1 MALGYKVKDEGTKS
15 LGFALPERKGSLGYV
30 SAPSVVPKRE
40 KPPALRGWEYRFAT
54 GRGLRE
60 AEDEGPWGGWG
71 IQEPP
76 SIEQRASIYA
86 GVRTAA
92 EVLPYAR
99 YAFASGR
106 DEWAR
111 KSTLGQT
118 GELLIEALS
127 LLPPV
132 LIGKG
137 LFLLAR
143 HSARTTT
150 LPFRATKKFA
160 LKRKVG
166 KLLEQD
172 PFLDIATTQVKKYER
187 ISAGVKAI
195 KKYGINE
202 DEATS
207 LLKGDPWIWQ
217 GGVRSGA
224 TWQSKGS
231 REFQNLFKKDGFIKG
246 DVKNQLARWSRPQD
260 TQELGHYIAEWKK
273 LTKKHFGEEYD
284 SVNIFKM
291 QATKLFGERGANL
304 TAGDIDTKTMGF
316 LIRDL
321 LEENPA
327 KLLKRMDVGYGH
339 KMPTIFLP
347 ARKVHG
353 FGERVWGTYS
363 KIYLPLKEMFTNS
376 NMYGT
381 LMTSKFHATL
391 ASRGLGTLRAS
402 KLGGVAGLK
411 RAYSKREWE
420 AAGELVTSMDNA
432 VGKGLK
438 QEEVQALLDAVPNLN
453 TRQIAKSWF
462 DFSDSLYN
470 DYVQKKIPMIF
481 EEIGLTKKGQDGLKL
496 LMSDP
501 NGIERYLD
509 IAFSRSANLAFDSKA
524 KVVQGM
530 LKKAQSALKGN
541 VDWFTDKPL
550 AFLTKAE
557 GKELR
562 ERMIKGLEE
571 LLPMKKGSK
580 KGFVGYLD
588 KYVPRMRDKQ
598 FAQSSDRFDKLA
610 KSRKAGFAKG
620 RMREY
625 AEEGQLKD
633 LTRIIEARINAQAKE
648 LYVYKPMEKVIAHA
662 SKLPR
667 KFKDFSEHHISRQ
680 LGETSGADIATAQ
693 WLTGNVG
700 VLTGR
705 VFDERSVAQLAHTI
719 NDLVYMGGLGFKPF
733 SAMRNYFQPLLMVP
747 ADLGGV
753 KDMYWLGKGYASAFK
768 KETRDFIKS
777 IGSIQEFA
785 PDLYLRPRVV
795 GYGGSF
801 TVGGRKYDL
810 PSTQRMR
817 DLALWMF
824 KNSDRHNRYVTG
836 GAAIAKWDYFAS
848 KHLSKSLGPK
858 EMKQFAKKVNINSR
872 EEWVRAQMNEHL
884 RAGTAE
890 GLEEAKKLWV
900 YDVIA
905 DTQYLYGTLDAPIYG
920 QKYGSVG
927 KMAGIF
933 QSWWMNY
940 GAALEKW
947 ALRTPETAPI
957 VNKRVMTW
965 LLSSAIVEE
974 TASKLWQQK
983 TAAKM
988 VHVGPFPLRVSEF
1001 MIPPTFAPIYYGAK
1015 VLADGID
1022 AVKYQEPERFKR
1034 SVKALARSGLMF
1046 VPGGLQMGQFAR
1058 GAQKEGWEGLTKAIV
1073 RYDPEREEEEY

>member
-1 MALGYKVKDEGTKS
+1 MVKGYEIEETTSGAGYPSQGEKTVK
-15 LGFALPERKGSLGYV
+15 GYDF
-30 SAPSVVPKRE
+30 SAPARQ
-40 KPPALRGWEYRFAT
+40 KPVALRGWEYKFAT
-54 GRGLRE
+54 GKGLRDD
-60 AEDEGPWGGWG
+60 EDEGPWGGWG
-71 IQEPP
+71 QQEPP
-76 SIEQRASIYA
+76 SIEQRANIYA
-86 GVRTAA
+86 GARTVA
-92 EVLPYAR
+92 EILPYAR

-106 DEWAR
+106 DAWAR

-118 GELLIEALS
+118 GELIIEALT

-137 LFLLAR
+137 LFLLAKG
-143 HSARTTT
+143 SGKTAT
-150 LPFRATKKFA
+150 LPFRVTRKFA
-160 LKRKVG
+160 LKRRVG

-187 ISAGVKAI
+187 LSAGRKAI

-202 DEATS
+202 DEAIS
-207 LLKGDPWIWQ
+207 LLKGDPLIWE
-217 GGVRSGA
+217 GGARSGA
-224 TWQSKGS
+224 VWQSKGS
-231 REFQNLFKKDGFIKG
+231 KEFQKLFKKDGFIKS
-246 DVKNQLARWSRPQD
+246 DVKKQLTRWSRPQD

-291 QATKLFGERGANL
+291 QATKLFGERGAKL
-304 TAGDIDTKTMGF
+304 TAGDIDSNTMGF

-353 FGERVWGTYS
+353 FGERVWRTYS

-376 NMYGT
+376 NIYGT
-381 LMTSKFHATL
+381 IMTSKFHATL
-391 ASRGLGTLRAS
+391 ASRGLGILGSS

-432 VGKGLK
+432 VGKGFR
-438 QEEVQALLDAVPNLN
+438 QEEVQALLDSVPNLKV
-453 TRQIAKSWF
+453 RQIAKSWF
-462 DFSDSLYN
+462 DFSDTLYN
-470 DYVQKKIPMIF
+470 DYLQKKIPMIF
-481 EEIGLTKKGQDGLKL
+481 EEIGLTEKGRNGLKL

-501 NGIERYLD
+501 NGIERYMD
-509 IAFSRSANLAFDSKA
+509 VAFSRSANLAFDSKA
-524 KVVQGM
+524 RVVQGM
-530 LKKAQSALKGN
+530 LKKAQTALRKN
-541 VDWFTDKPL
+541 SDWFTDKPL
-550 AFLTKAE
+550 AALAKVE
-557 GKELR
+557 RQELR
-562 ERMIKGLEE
+562 ERMLKGLEE

-588 KYVPRMRDKQ
+588 KYVPRMRNKQ

-610 KSRKAGFAKG
+610 KSRKSGFTKG
-620 RMREY
+620 RMREF

-633 LTRIIEARINAQAKE
+633 LTRIVESRITMQAKE
-648 LYVYKPMEKVIAHA
+648 LYVYKPMEKVIEHA

-680 LGETSGADIATAQ
+680 LGETSGADIAVAQ

-700 VLTGR
+700 TMIGK

-747 ADLGGV
+747 ADMGGV
-753 KDMYWLGKGYASAFK
+753 KDFYWLGKGYASAFK

-777 IGSIQEFA
+777 IGAIQEFA

-795 GYGGSF
+795 GFGGSF
-801 TVGGRKYDL
+801 TVGGKKFDL

-836 GAAIAKWDYFAS
+836 GAAIEKWNYFAS
-848 KHLSKSLGPK
+848 KYLNKSLGPK

-872 EEWVRAQMNEHL
+872 EEWVRAQINEHL
-884 RAGTAE
+884 RTGTAE

-905 DTQYLYGTLDAPIYG
+905 DTQYLYGTLDAPIYS

-947 ALRTPETAPI
+947 ALRTPEAAPI
-957 VNKRVMTW
+957 VNGRIMTW
-965 LLSSAIVEE
+965 MLAGAIVEE
-974 TASKLWQQK
+974 TTAGIWGRRTASKM
-983 TAAKM
+983 TAL
-988 VHVGPFPLRVSEF
+988 GPFPMTVNEF
-1001 MIPPTFAPIYYGAK
+1001 LIPPTFAPVYYGART
-1015 VLADGID
+1015 LAHGID
-1022 AVKYQEPERFKR
+1022 GLRHQDSTEFKR
-1034 SVKALARSGLMF
+1034 SLKGLLKSSQMF
-1046 VPGGLQMGQFAR
+1046 VPGGLQMGQFYR
-1058 GAQKEGWEGLTKAIV
+1058 GAKKEGWEGFSKAIIK
-1073 RYDPEREEEEY
+1073 YDPEKDED

>member
-1 MALGYKVKDEGTKS
+1 MAKGYEVEEETSRSGYPS
-15 LGFALPERKGSLGYV
+15 PERKGVRGYDF
-30 SAPSVVPKRE
+30 APPKKRE
-40 KPPALRGWEYRFAT
+40 ELPALRGWEFRFAT
-54 GRGLRE
+54 RKGQE
-60 AEDEGPWGGWG
+60 MEVDAGPFGGWDAPEEISAEEAG
-71 IQEPP
+71 A
-76 SIEQRASIYA
+76 RFYA
-86 GVRTAA
+86 MTRTAA
-92 EVLPYAR
+92 DVLPYAR

-111 KSTLGQT
+111 RSTLGQT

-137 LFLLAR
+137 LYILAK
-143 HSARTTT
+143 SSGKVGA
-150 LPFRATKKFA
+150 LPFKATKRFA

-187 ISAGVKAI
+187 LSASAKAI
-195 KKYGINE
+195 KKYGIAP

-207 LLKGDPWIWQ
+207 LLKGDPWIWE
-217 GGVRSGA
+217 GGIRSGA
-224 TWQSKGS
+224 VWQSKGS
-231 REFQNLFKKDGFIKG
+231 KEFQKLFKGDGYIKS
-246 DVKNQLARWSRPQD
+246 DVKSQLARWSRPQD
-260 TQELGHYIAEWKK
+260 TQEVGHYIAEWKK

-291 QATKLFGERGANL
+291 QATKLFGERGAKL
-304 TAGDIDTKTMGF
+304 TAGDIDANTMGF

-381 LMTSKFHATL
+381 MMTSKFHATL

-432 VGKGLK
+432 VGKGLA

-453 TRQIAKSWF
+453 VRQIAKSWF
-462 DFSDSLYN
+462 DFSDTLYN
-470 DYVQKKIPMIF
+470 DYVQKKIPGIF
-481 EEIGLTKKGQDGLKL
+481 KEIGLTGKGRDGLEL
-496 LMSDP
+496 FMRSP
-501 NGIERYLD
+501 NGIEKYMNV
-509 IAFSRSANLAFDSKA
+509 AFSRSANLAFDSKA

-530 LKKAQSALKGN
+530 LKKAQDSLKKN
-541 VDWFTDKPL
+541 IDWFTDKPL
-550 AFLTKAE
+550 ATLTKVE

-562 ERMIKGLEE
+562 ERMVKGLEE

-610 KSRKAGFAKG
+610 KSRKAGFTKG

-625 AEEGQLKD
+625 ADEGQLKD
-633 LTRIIEARINAQAKE
+633 LTRIIEARINMQAKE
-648 LYVYKPMEKVIAHA
+648 LYVYKPMEKVIEHA
-662 SKLPR
+662 SRLPR

-747 ADLGGV
+747 ADMGGI
-753 KDMYWLGKGYASAFK
+753 KDFYWLAKGYVSAFK

-777 IGSIQEFA
+777 IGAIQEFA

-801 TVGGRKYDL
+801 KVGGKKYDL

-836 GAAIAKWDYFAS
+836 GAAITKWDHFAT
-848 KHLSKSLGPK
+848 KYLSKSLGPK
-858 EMKQFAKKVNINSR
+858 EMKQFAKKININSR

-890 GLEEAKKLWV
+890 GLQEAKKLWV

-920 QKYGSVG
+920 QKYGAVG

-947 ALRTPETAPI
+947 ALRTPESAPI

-965 LLSSAIVEE
+965 LLASAIVEE
-974 TASKLWQQK
+974 TASKLWQQS
-983 TAAKM
+983 TVGKM
-988 VHVGPFPLRVSEF
+988 VHVGPFPTKVSEF
-1001 MIPPTFAPIYYGAK
+1001 MIPPTFAPIYYGART
-1015 VLADGID
+1015 LAAGIE
-1022 AVKYQEPERFKR
+1022 AIKYAEPERFTKAF
-1034 SVKALARSGLMF
+1034 KALAKSGVMF
-1046 VPGGLQMGQFAR
+1046 VPGGLQMSQFYR
-1058 GAQKEGWEGLTKAIV
+1058 GGKKEGWPGILKAIT
-1073 RYDPEREEEEY
+1073 RYDPEKEED